1 MHAWNKGAR
10 LRGRSFPF
18 DDTGTKVVFFRKGKI
33 TRAEPAENKCSE
45 ERYVVG
51 EANIMLDIWTYIRT
65 DIRTPRNEKMF
76 GIRNL

>member
-1 MHAWNKGAR
+1 MDAWNQGAR

-51 EANIMLDIWTYIRT
+51 EANIMDIHTYGHK
-65 DIRTPRNEKMF
+65 DA
-76 GIRNL
+76 